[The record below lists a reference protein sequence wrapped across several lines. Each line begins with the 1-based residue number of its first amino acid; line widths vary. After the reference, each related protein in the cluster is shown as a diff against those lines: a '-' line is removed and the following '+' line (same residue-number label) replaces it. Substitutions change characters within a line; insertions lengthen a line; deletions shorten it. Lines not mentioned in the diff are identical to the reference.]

1 MCNSGDILR
10 TARKVT
16 HLICAADYLTDTI
29 LGLVPA
35 PTCTQDAVDQLM
47 VIFKQQ
53 VCTANDTATAQRV
66 LRAHAQA
73 ERVIKEEQP
82 THVQQKSV
90 QAQVTPSP
98 SFEIKEKMTLATLP
112 KVSLKSHKIGT
123 THCQLQTRINKEKQ
137 GPSHRNSCYNIW
149 RYQDTRPHS
158 PQDKQLQ
165 ENIHFSFYATLYMQS
180 LTTRQATSSNTATS

>member
-1 MCNSGDILR
+1 MQLISSWSFSSNRRVQPMTQPQLKGCSGN
-10 TARKVT
+10 
-16 HLICAADYLTDTI
+16 
-29 LGLVPA
+29 VPK
-35 PTCTQDAVDQLM
+35 P
-47 VIFKQQ
+47 
-53 VCTANDTATAQRV
+53 
-66 LRAHAQA
+66 
-73 ERVIKEEQP
+73 VIKEEQP
-82 THVQQKSV
+82 MHIRQESV

>member
-98 SFEIKEKMTLATLP
+98 SFEIKVNNDIGDTL
-112 KVSLKSHKIGT
+112 
-123 THCQLQTRINKEKQ
+123 Q
-137 GPSHRNSCYNIW
+137 GIPQI
-149 RYQDTRPHS
+149 T
-158 PQDKQLQ
+158 QDKYDSPPSA
-165 ENIHFSFYATLYMQS
+165 N
-180 LTTRQATSSNTATS
+180 TRQQRETRTLNQEFMLQCMEIPGYNPPFTAK